1 MKGHISFKARLLMG
15 FGAIIVLM
23 IILMTMALMQFFNAR
38 TGLMELRDVVSPKAW
53 EAEKM
58 ALDIV
63 QVQQFLTDVS
73 ATHDTEGY
81 QDAEEYAKDFKKTI
95 EQFHK
100 TKLTATEV
108 NELAS
113 IDQAFDE
120 YYQVGKRMAEAYIA
134 SGTEAGN
141 LLMEEFDKSSL
152 VLAGRM
158 SKFREAAVGQSDSIT
173 NQITEETAETASF
186 MLVLVTI
193 GTVVS
198 ALIAFYLTQLLA
210 KQLGIDPFYAK
221 GLALEIAKGE
231 LGRIIEIDAA
241 DNNSLL
247 YAMKKMQQ
255 EIVLRITSAQ
265 QLIDEVTRIKIALDN
280 VSTGVM
286 IAGNDRKIIYVNK
299 AIIKL
304 LKNIEPEIKRQSP
317 DFSIDKIIGTKI
329 DVFDKAPVH
338 QRETVK
344 TSKEVV
350 KSNLVLGGHQFVLTT
365 NPVIDEENRRL
376 GTAAEWL
383 DRTQELRVE
392 DEVANA
398 IEAAVAGN
406 FNFRINDTG
415 ELGGF
420 YEQASTG
427 INQLM
432 QICNDGLSDVARVLG
447 AMAQGD
453 LTETITNEYSGTF
466 GLLKDNANTTA
477 AKLKDIISQ
486 IKDVSDN
493 INTGSKEIASGN
505 NDLSHRTEEQAASLE
520 QTAASMHELTA
531 TVQHNFENAKRANDL
546 AINAAKIA
554 GKGGDV
560 VNQVVIT
567 MEEINHSSR
576 KIVDIISVIDGIA
589 FQTNILALNAAVEAA
604 RAGEQGRG
612 FAVVASEV
620 RNLAQRAAAAA
631 GEIKNLIG
639 DSVDKVEE
647 GTQLVGHAGKTMTEI
662 LDSIK
667 GVTAM
672 MSSIAKASEEQ
683 GTGIAQ
689 VNMAISQ
696 MDDVTQQNAALVEEA
711 AAAAESLE
719 EQAKGLAVMVGTFK
733 VGSTA
738 NNSGY
743 SLKGKHEAL
752 RPSTKLPVAISLSDS
767 EWEEF

>member
-1 MKGHISFKARLLMG
+1 
-15 FGAIIVLM
+15 
-23 IILMTMALMQFFNAR
+23 
-38 TGLMELRDVVSPKAW
+38 
-53 EAEKM
+53 
-58 ALDIV
+58 
-63 QVQQFLTDVS
+63 
-73 ATHDTEGY
+73 
-81 QDAEEYAKDFKKTI
+81 
-95 EQFHK
+95 
-100 TKLTATEV
+100 
-108 NELAS
+108 
-113 IDQAFDE
+113 
-120 YYQVGKRMAEAYIA
+120 
-134 SGTEAGN
+134 
-141 LLMEEFDKSSL
+141 
-152 VLAGRM
+152 
-158 SKFREAAVGQSDSIT
+158 
-173 NQITEETAETASF
+173 
-186 MLVLVTI
+186 
-193 GTVVS
+193 
-198 ALIAFYLTQLLA
+198 
-210 KQLGIDPFYAK
+210 
-221 GLALEIAKGE
+221 
-231 LGRIIEIDAA
+231 
-241 DNNSLL
+241 
-247 YAMKKMQQ
+247 MKKMQQ
-255 EIVLRITSAQ
+255 EIIHRITTAQ
-265 QLIDEVTRIKIALDN
+265 KLIDEVTRIKIALDN

-286 IAGNDRKIIYVNK
+286 IADNDRKIIYVNK
-299 AIIKL
+299 AVVKQ
-304 LKNIEPEIKRQSP
+304 LKKIESELKGQLPG
-317 DFSIDKIIGTKI
+317 FSIDNIIGRNI
-329 DVFDKAPVH
+329 DVFNKTQVH
-338 QRETVK
+338 QSDMLDS
-344 TSKEVV
+344 SKGAV
-350 KSNLVLGGHQFVLTT
+350 KSSLVLGDHQFVITT
-365 NPVIDEENRRL
+365 SLVIDEENRRL
-376 GTAAEWL
+376 GTTTEWF
-383 DRTQELRVE
+383 DRTQEILVE
-392 DEVANA
+392 EEVANA
-398 IEAAVAGN
+398 IKAAVAGD
-406 FNFRINDTG
+406 FNFRINDVG

-567 MEEINHSSR
+567 MEEINQSSR

-612 FAVVASEV
+612 FAVVAAEV

-647 GTQLVGHAGKTMTEI
+647 GTLLVSHAGKTMTEI
-662 LDSIK
+662 LDSIR

-738 NNSGY
+738 NNSGG

-752 RPSTKLPVAISLSDS
+752 RPSAKLPVAVSLSDS
-767 EWEEF
+767 AWEEF